1 MHKTIVS
8 ILKKIYCHENEFYNS
23 KLKRFEHK
31 IPKNITQAELEL
43 LENRGL
49 RPNNFETFTHDD
61 SLARLLQL
69 REHKKLSQE
78 FVYALFIKGVTG
90 EIPRARQ
97 TLMSY
102 LYIKHLFPH
111 RFVGKNTCE
120 ICGLPK
126 RETEDK
132 TGELYSYYLGHSWN
146 ELPLHYL
153 IELEEAIT
161 FDKPNITQSD
171 QKMMQELL
179 EIIAAG
185 DEKETPGKLEKRLA
199 SIKIL
204 KNSDKYKRYGILQT
218 LAECGILPN
227 KYISPKYEAFTTEKD
242 LWKASERLPT
252 SDRSDIVLPLAG
264 WKGEDGVDFK
274 RYDEIFQEVK

>member
-1 MHKTIVS
+1 MYKTVVS

-31 IPKNITQAELEL
+31 IPKNITQ
-43 LENRGL
+43 
-49 RPNNFETFTHDD
+49 
-61 SLARLLQL
+61 
-69 REHKKLSQE
+69 
-78 FVYALFIKGVTG
+78 
-90 EIPRARQ
+90 
-97 TLMSY
+97 
-102 LYIKHLFPH
+102 
-111 RFVGKNTCE
+111 
-120 ICGLPK
+120 
-126 RETEDK
+126 
-132 TGELYSYYLGHSWN
+132 
-146 ELPLHYL
+146 
-153 IELEEAIT
+153 
-161 FDKPNITQSD
+161 SD

-179 EIIAAG
+179 EIIAAA

-242 LWKASERLPT
+242 LWKASEKLPT

-264 WKGEDGVDFK
+264 WKGENGVDFK
-274 RYDEIFQEVK
+274 RYNEIFQEVK